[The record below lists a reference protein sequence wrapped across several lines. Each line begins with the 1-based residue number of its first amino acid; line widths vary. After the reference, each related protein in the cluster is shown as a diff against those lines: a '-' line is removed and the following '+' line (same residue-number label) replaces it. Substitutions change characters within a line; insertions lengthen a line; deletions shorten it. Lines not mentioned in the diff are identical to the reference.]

1 MNQDKEKTPGAATP
15 RANDPERTNNMNQN
29 ISPTGDDLRQTG
41 QHIVMV
47 NDSVEANAGKFIRAT
62 LLRFI
67 ETGHQFSADEVREE
81 LEGDDLVARTMF
93 KRPNLL
99 PAIIGAASRKGL
111 IEPIGFVKPARP
123 SRHSNRNLIWR
134 ATEQGRAAA

>member
-1 MNQDKEKTPGAATP
+1 MNKD
-15 RANDPERTNNMNQN
+15 
-29 ISPTGDDLRQTG
+29 ISPSGDDLRQTG
-41 QHIVMV
+41 QHIVTL
-47 NDSVEANAGKFIRAT
+47 NDSVEANAGKLIRAT

-67 ETGHQFSADEVREE
+67 QTGQQFSADEVREE
-81 LEGDDLVARTMF
+81 LEGNDLVARAMF

-111 IEPIGFVKPARP
+111 IEPIGIVKPTRP

-134 ATEQGRAAA
+134 ATAQGRAAA